1 MASWISIL
9 LGGAF
14 GALLRYGTI
23 NGVQQLLG
31 KGFPYGTL
39 TVNVLG
45 SFVLGYLAFYFGQ
58 RDLLT
63 SPLYRG
69 LAVGVLGAFTTFS
82 TFSLDTIHLL
92 SQGDLTK
99 GLLNI
104 GLNVGLCLLA
114 VSLGIFTAKSF

>member
-1 MASWISIL
+1 MASWLAIL
-9 LGGAF
+9 VGGAF

-23 NGVQQLLG
+23 QGIQQVLG

-45 SFVLGYLAFYFGQ
+45 SFALGYLAFYFGQ
-58 RDLLT
+58 RDLLA
-63 SPLYRG
+63 SAWYRG

-82 TFSLDTIHLL
+82 TFSLDTVNLL
-92 SQGDLTK
+92 AQGDLTK

-114 VSLGIFTAKSF
+114 VSLGIFTAKGF